1 MTQVAWSAAHD
12 RQFTTGSWAPSTASS
27 CQDHG
32 LALPRRPCRRRQVSW
47 SSPHA
52 KCSRERHTLGL
63 ADLREGSA
71 LATRPHRLPRPSY
84 TPGRERLGRDGRG
97 VKGVQHACVRK
108 PHARTHTHTYTHT
121 HTHTHAHALLEALPL
136 HPLVLTFA
144 FRCTV
149 LTGLGG
155 GRRNPFL
162 HLPTLVP
169 ATARSPFNGR
179 LLLFF
184 CGAASRMSYN
194 SKSAT
199 CGEAGAQK
207 ENNLELK
214 KKGQK
219 LGKRW

>member
-1 MTQVAWSAAHD
+1 MPATY
-12 RQFTTGSWAPSTASS
+12 FGSCRLEGGECPSAPS
-27 CQDHG
+27 
-32 LALPRRPCRRRQVSW
+32 PPP
-47 SSPHA
+47 SSPFRRA
-52 KCSRERHTLGL
+52 RERETGKGWE
-63 ADLREGSA
+63 RSEGC
-71 LATRPHRLPRPSY
+71 P
-84 TPGRERLGRDGRG
+84 
-97 VKGVQHACVRK
+97 ACVRQK
-108 PHARTHTHTYTHT
+108 TSRTHTHTHIHTHT
-121 HTHTHAHALLEALPL
+121 HTHTHAHAHALREALPL

-207 ENNLELK
+207 GKNLELK
-214 KKGQK
+214 KKDKNLSSNLRQSGGRQAENLDVRVALWHK
-219 LGKRW
+219 VVFVQAAFNHHPHAFLHCLRDLCSSVSKRVC